1 MSEAQTTQTAVDT
14 TKTPAEPGVT
24 ADSARTDGDDLDQ
37 LLSEFDESGRARAT
51 PEPARP
57 ATNADA
63 ANPDFK
69 ALADEVRG
77 LRTERQ
83 QETFRK
89 DMDTTIKDVRG
100 NLDPEYFD
108 DVFVESW
115 MDAQARLDPRL
126 ASAWANRHANPK
138 QFAKVKESLGRTF
151 VKKYGS
157 LPDKQATE
165 DREAV
170 TAAVRGASTRAPEG
184 KAPDFGKMSNHEFRE
199 AHKKEYGY
207 YPSV

>member
-1 MSEAQTTQTAVDT
+1 MTDQTTQTAVDT
-14 TKTPAEPGVT
+14 PQTPAQPGAT
-24 ADSARTDGDDLDQ
+24 APDARNDGDDLDR
-37 LLSEFDESGRARAT
+37 LLSEFDESGRART
-51 PEPARP
+51 PPAPAQP
-57 ATNADA
+57 ATTTGAADT
-63 ANPDFK
+63 DLR

-100 NLDPEYFD
+100 NLDPEFFD

-151 VKKYGS
+151 AKKYGS
-157 LPDKQATE
+157 LPDKAATE

-184 KAPDFGKMSNHEFRE
+184 KAPNFAGMSNQEFRE